1 MSSSTKISSSNHRL
15 ILDTLDDYARQ
26 TGIDLT
32 KNPFTYPFHNC
43 VSPQAI
49 LDLLEERAMAFKD
62 YRDGNRNL
70 IKWLSPVVQVLH
82 VFAGVLG
89 PATSLVRQRLSVRLI
104 SLYTLMSTGI
114 QTCKRNRLWRGCTS
128 RGR

>member
-1 MSSSTKISSSNHRL
+1 MSPTTEISSSNHRS
-15 ILDTLDDYARQ
+15 ILDALGDYSRQ

-32 KNPFTYPFHNC
+32 QNPFTDQFQNC

-89 PATSLVRQRLSVRLI
+89 PATSLVRQSLSVRPI
-104 SLYTLMSTGI
+104 
-114 QTCKRNRLWRGCTS
+114 
-128 RGR
+128 

>member
-1 MSSSTKISSSNHRL
+1 MSSTTQISSSNHQL
-15 ILDTLDDYARQ
+15 ILDALDDYARE

-32 KNPFTYPFHNC
+32 KNPFTHQLQNC
-43 VSPQAI
+43 VSPRAI
-49 LDLLEERAMAFKD
+49 LDLLEGRARAFKE
-62 YRDGNRNL
+62 YKHGIPKL

-82 VFAGVLG
+82 VFARVLG

-114 QTCKRNRLWRGCTS
+114 
-128 RGR
+128 